1 MTLRSIT
8 GSSNLCQCIQQPVVP
23 LYQSGILDNVNVM
36 HQKIRNQEDNTATS
50 TPVTKQHQ
58 REKKT
63 LDVLTRNEQQE
74 QSEVEEGI
82 EIHGGAQAETKKN
95 QRGSYRQYEDANVI
109 LENIRYYRIQRHPD
123 SEIMKL
129 LDNMPRR
136 TYYNYVK
143 KLQEQE
149 RQITEQWISEHVE
162 HYAEELMIYRETL
175 CQKLREIQGIID
187 NKNTP
192 PREKMQAIAQYLAIT
207 DKLVNFER
215 NGRVEAMKYA
225 KQYVSTSY

>member
-1 MTLRSIT
+1 
-8 GSSNLCQCIQQPVVP
+8 
-23 LYQSGILDNVNVM
+23 M
-36 HQKIRNQEDNTATS
+36 HQKIRNHEDNITTS
-50 TPVTKQHQ
+50 PQLTKQHQ
-58 REKKT
+58 REKT
-63 LDVLTRNEQQE
+63 LDVLTQKEQQE
-74 QSEVEEGI
+74 QSEVEGGI
-82 EIHGGAQAETKKN
+82 EIHGEAQAETKKN

-109 LENIRYYRIQRHPD
+109 LEKIRYYRTQRYPD
-123 SEIMKL
+123 SQIMDL

-192 PREKMQAIAQYLAIT
+192 PKEKMQAIAQYLAIT

-215 NGRVEAMKYA
+215 SGRVEAMKYV
-225 KQYVSTSY
+225 KHYLPTPY

>member
-1 MTLRSIT
+1 MDQKTISQEEIT
-8 GSSNLCQCIQQPVVP
+8 KSSSL
-23 LYQSGILDNVNVM
+23 
-36 HQKIRNQEDNTATS
+36 
-50 TPVTKQHQ
+50 TKQQQ
-58 REKKT
+58 RQKK
-63 LDVLTRNEQQE
+63 LDGIPQKEQQQ
-74 QSEVEEGI
+74 QSEEEEGI
-82 EIHGGAQAETKKN
+82 EIQAEPQSETKKN
-95 QRGSYRQYEDANVI
+95 QRGPYKQYEDANVI
-109 LENIRYYRIQRHPD
+109 LEKIRYYRTQRYPD
-123 SEIMKL
+123 SQIMDL

-175 CQKLREIQGIID
+175 CQKLRESQGIID

-192 PREKMQAIAQYLAIT
+192 SREKMQAIAQYLAIT

-215 NGRVEAMKYA
+215 SGRVEAMKYV
-225 KQYVSTSY
+225 KNYLPTPY

>member
-1 MTLRSIT
+1 
-8 GSSNLCQCIQQPVVP
+8 
-23 LYQSGILDNVNVM
+23 M
-36 HQKIRNQEDNTATS
+36 HQKIRNEEDNITTS
-50 TPVTKQHQ
+50 PPLTKQHQ
-58 REKKT
+58 KEKT
-63 LDVLTRNEQQE
+63 LDVLTQKQQQE
-74 QSEVEEGI
+74 QSEIEERI
-82 EIHGGAQAETKKN
+82 EIHGEAQAETKKN
-95 QRGSYRQYEDANVI
+95 QRGPYKQYEDANVI

-123 SEIMKL
+123 SEIMKM
-129 LDNMPRR
+129 LDDMPRR

-149 RQITEQWISEHVE
+149 RQITEQWMSKHVE

-192 PREKMQAIAQYLAIT
+192 PREKMQAIAQYLSIT
-207 DKLVNFER
+207 EKLVNFER
-215 NGRVEAMKYA
+215 SGRVEDMKYA

>member
-1 MTLRSIT
+1 MDQIISKNQGEVAMPSSSIK
-8 GSSNLCQCIQQPVVP
+8 QQ
-23 LYQSGILDNVNVM
+23 
-36 HQKIRNQEDNTATS
+36 
-50 TPVTKQHQ
+50 Q
-58 REKKT
+58 REKSMNVATQK
-63 LDVLTRNEQQE
+63 EQQE
-74 QSEVEEGI
+74 ASGKEEDVKRRVEPPA
-82 EIHGGAQAETKKN
+82 EIKKN
-95 QRGSYRQYEDANVI
+95 QRGSYRQYEDTNVI
-109 LENIRYYRIQRHPD
+109 LEKIRCYRTQRHPD
-123 SEIMKL
+123 LEIMKL

-149 RQITEQWISEHVE
+149 RQITEQWMSEHVE

-175 CQKLREIQGIID
+175 CQKLRESQGIID

-215 NGRVEAMKYA
+215 SGRVEAMKYV
-225 KQYVSTSY
+225 KHYLPTPY

>member
-1 MTLRSIT
+1 M
-8 GSSNLCQCIQQPVVP
+8 
-23 LYQSGILDNVNVM
+23 D
-36 HQKIRNQEDNTATS
+36 QKIRNQEDNIATS
-50 TPVTKQHQ
+50 SSLTKQHQ
-58 REKKT
+58 KEKI
-63 LDVLTRNEQQE
+63 LDVLNKKEQQE
-74 QSEVEEGI
+74 ESEVEKGS
-82 EIHGGAQAETKKN
+82 EIRAEAQAEAKKN
-95 QRGSYRQYEDANVI
+95 LRGPYRQYEDTNVI
-109 LENIRYYRIQRHPD
+109 PEKIRYYRIQRHPD
-123 SEIMKL
+123 SEIMRL

-175 CQKLREIQGIID
+175 CQKLREIQAIID

-192 PREKMQAIAQYLAIT
+192 PKEKMQAITQYLTIT
-207 DKLVNFER
+207 EKLVNFER
-215 NGRVEAMKYA
+215 SGRVDAMEYV

>member
-1 MTLRSIT
+1 MD
-8 GSSNLCQCIQQPVVP
+8 QE
-23 LYQSGILDNVNVM
+23 
-36 HQKIRNQEDNTATS
+36 IRNQEEKTMSPSLTRE
-50 TPVTKQHQ
+50 HQ
-58 REKKT
+58 REKR
-63 LDVLTRNEQQE
+63 LDVLTQKERQE
-74 QSEVEEGI
+74 VKEAVEGV
-82 EIHGGAQAETKKN
+82 EIRGESQAETKKN
-95 QRGSYRQYEDANVI
+95 QRGPYRQYEDTNVI
-109 LENIRYYRIQRHPD
+109 LEKIRCYRTQRYPD
-123 SEIMKL
+123 SEMMKL

-149 RQITEQWISEHVE
+149 RQITEQWMSEHIE

-187 NKNTP
+187 NKNTLAK
-192 PREKMQAIAQYLAIT
+192 EKMQAIAQYLAIT

-215 NGRVEAMKYA
+215 SGRVDAITYV

>member
-1 MTLRSIT
+1 MGYARYGVIM
-8 GSSNLCQCIQQPVVP
+8 
-23 LYQSGILDNVNVM
+23 D
-36 HQKIRNQEDNTATS
+36 QKIKTQEEVAMS
-50 TPVTKQHQ
+50 SPMTKQQH
-58 REKKT
+58 REKNQ
-63 LDVLTRNEQQE
+63 DVLTQGEQQE
-74 QSEVEEGI
+74 ATEKEEEDEHRPG
-82 EIHGGAQAETKKN
+82 EAQAELKKN
-95 QRGSYRQYEDANVI
+95 QRGPYRHYEDTDVM
-109 LENIRYYRIQRHPD
+109 LERIRLYRTQRYPD

-149 RQITEQWISEHVE
+149 RQIAEQWISEHVE

-175 CQKLREIQGIID
+175 CQKLREIQRIID
-187 NKNTP
+187 DKNTQ

-215 NGRVEAMKYA
+215 SGRVDALKYV
-225 KQYVSTSY
+225 KRYVSDAY

>member
-1 MTLRSIT
+1 MD
-8 GSSNLCQCIQQPVVP
+8 QE
-23 LYQSGILDNVNVM
+23 
-36 HQKIRNQEDNTATS
+36 IRNQEEITRQYS
-50 TPVTKQHQ
+50 LTKQQQ
-58 REKKT
+58 REKKPNG
-63 LDVLTRNEQQE
+63 LTQKEQQQTSKE
-74 QSEVEEGI
+74 KVGTQIQGEPQSET
-82 EIHGGAQAETKKN
+82 EIN
-95 QRGSYRQYEDANVI
+95 QRGPYKQYEDISVI
-109 LENIRYYRIQRHPD
+109 LEKIRYYRTQRYPD
-123 SEIMKL
+123 SQIMDL

-149 RQITEQWISEHVE
+149 RHITEQWISEHVE

-192 PREKMQAIAQYLAIT
+192 PREKMQAVAQYLAIT

-215 NGRVEAMKYA
+215 NGRVEAMKYV
-225 KQYVSTSY
+225 KHYLPTPY

>member
-1 MTLRSIT
+1 M
-8 GSSNLCQCIQQPVVP
+8 QQPVVP
-23 LYQSGILDNVNVM
+23 LYQPGILDNVNVM
-36 HQKIRNQEDNTATS
+36 HQKIRNQEDNITTS
-50 TPVTKQHQ
+50 PPLTKQHQ
-58 REKKT
+58 KEKI
-63 LDVLTRNEQQE
+63 LDVLNKNEQQE
-74 QSEVEEGI
+74 ESEVEKGS
-82 EIHGGAQAETKKN
+82 EIHVEAQAEAKKN
-95 QRGSYRQYEDANVI
+95 LRGPYRQYEDTNII
-109 LENIRYYRIQRHPD
+109 LEKIRYYRIQRHPD

-149 RQITEQWISEHVE
+149 RQITEQWMSEHVE

-175 CQKLREIQGIID
+175 CQKLREIQAIID

-192 PREKMQAIAQYLAIT
+192 PKEKMQAITQYLAIT
-207 DKLVNFER
+207 EKLVNFER
-215 NGRVEAMKYA
+215 SGRVDAMEYV

>member
-1 MTLRSIT
+1 
-8 GSSNLCQCIQQPVVP
+8 
-23 LYQSGILDNVNVM
+23 M
-36 HQKIRNQEDNTATS
+36 HQKIRNQEDNIATS
-50 TPVTKQHQ
+50 PPLTNQHQ
-58 REKKT
+58 GEKT
-63 LDVLTRNEQQE
+63 LDVLTQKEQQE

-82 EIHGGAQAETKKN
+82 EIHGEAQAETKKN
-95 QRGSYRQYEDANVI
+95 QRGPYKQYEDANVI
-109 LENIRYYRIQRHPD
+109 LEKIRYYRTQRYPD
-123 SEIMKL
+123 SQIMNL

-175 CQKLREIQGIID
+175 CRKLREIQGIID

-215 NGRVEAMKYA
+215 SGRVEAMKYV
-225 KQYVSTSY
+225 KHYLPTPY

>member
-1 MTLRSIT
+1 MDQKTKNQDEEVAAFPSI
-8 GSSNLCQCIQQPVVP
+8 
-23 LYQSGILDNVNVM
+23 
-36 HQKIRNQEDNTATS
+36 NQRQGEKNREIATENE
-50 TPVTKQHQ
+50 Q
-58 REKKT
+58 REEAS
-63 LDVLTRNEQQE
+63 LG
-74 QSEVEEGI
+74 EEGTQR
-82 EIHGGAQAETKKN
+82 ERGGGVRGGEFHSETRKN
-95 QRGSYRQYEDANVI
+95 QRGKYRQYEDSNII
-109 LENIRYYRIQRHPD
+109 LEKIRYYRTQRYPD
-123 SEIMKL
+123 SEIMKF

-149 RQITEQWISEHVE
+149 RKITEQWMSEHTE

-192 PREKMQAIAQYLAIT
+192 PKDKMQAIAQYLAIT

-215 NGRVEAMKYA
+215 SGRVEAMEYVKG
-225 KQYVSTSY
+225 YVSTLY

>member
-1 MTLRSIT
+1 MDQKTKNQDEEVAAFPSI
-8 GSSNLCQCIQQPVVP
+8 
-23 LYQSGILDNVNVM
+23 
-36 HQKIRNQEDNTATS
+36 NQRQGEKNREI
-50 TPVTKQHQ
+50 VT
-58 REKKT
+58 ES
-63 LDVLTRNEQQE
+63 EQGE
-74 QSEVEEGI
+74 EASLGEEGTQG
-82 EIHGGAQAETKKN
+82 ESGGIRGELHSETRKN
-95 QRGSYRQYEDANVI
+95 QRGKYRQYEDSNII
-109 LENIRYYRIQRHPD
+109 LEKIRYYRTQRYPD
-123 SEIMKL
+123 SEIMKF

-149 RQITEQWISEHVE
+149 RKITEQWMSEHTE

-192 PREKMQAIAQYLAIT
+192 PKDKMQAIAQYLAIT

-215 NGRVEAMKYA
+215 SGRVEAMKYV
-225 KQYVSTSY
+225 KGYVSTLY

>member
-1 MTLRSIT
+1 M
-8 GSSNLCQCIQQPVVP
+8 
-23 LYQSGILDNVNVM
+23 D
-36 HQKIRNQEDNTATS
+36 QKIISQEEITKS
-50 TPVTKQHQ
+50 SSLTKQQQ
-58 REKKT
+58 RQKKLDGITQKDQRQVSEEK
-63 LDVLTRNEQQE
+63 
-74 QSEVEEGI
+74 EGI
-82 EIHGGAQAETKKN
+82 EIQGEPQSETNKN
-95 QRGSYRQYEDANVI
+95 QRGPYKQYEDVNVI
-109 LENIRYYRIQRHPD
+109 LEKIRYYRTQRYPD
-123 SEIMKL
+123 SQIMDL

-215 NGRVEAMKYA
+215 SGRVEAMKYV
-225 KQYVSTSY
+225 KHYLPTPY

>member
-1 MTLRSIT
+1 MDQKTKNQDEEVAAFPSI
-8 GSSNLCQCIQQPVVP
+8 
-23 LYQSGILDNVNVM
+23 
-36 HQKIRNQEDNTATS
+36 NQRQGEKNREI
-50 TPVTKQHQ
+50 VT
-58 REKKT
+58 E
-63 LDVLTRNEQQE
+63 NEQGE
-74 QSEVEEGI
+74 EASLGEEGTQG
-82 EIHGGAQAETKKN
+82 ERGGGGVRGGESHSETRKN
-95 QRGSYRQYEDANVI
+95 QRGKYRQYEDSNII
-109 LENIRYYRIQRHPD
+109 LEKIRYYRTQRYPD
-123 SEIMKL
+123 SEIMKF

-149 RQITEQWISEHVE
+149 RKITEQWMSEHTE

-192 PREKMQAIAQYLAIT
+192 PKDKMQAIAQYLAIT

-215 NGRVEAMKYA
+215 SGMVEAMKYV
-225 KQYVSTSY
+225 KGYVSTLY

>member
-1 MTLRSIT
+1 MDQKTRTQGETALSPTL
-8 GSSNLCQCIQQPVVP
+8 
-23 LYQSGILDNVNVM
+23 
-36 HQKIRNQEDNTATS
+36 
-50 TPVTKQHQ
+50 TKQEQKEKNQNVLDQ
-58 REKKT
+58 RER
-63 LDVLTRNEQQE
+63 LEA
-74 QSEVEEGI
+74 SEKEGDA
-82 EIHGGAQAETKKN
+82 ESRGGPQAEIKKN
-95 QRGSYRQYEDANVI
+95 QRGPYKQYEDTEVI
-109 LENIRYYRIQRHPD
+109 LEKIRCYRTQRYPD

-162 HYAEELMIYRETL
+162 HYAEELVIYRETL

-187 NKNTP
+187 DKSTP
-192 PREKMQAIAQYLAIT
+192 SKDKMQAIAQYLAIT

-215 NGRVEAMKYA
+215 SGRVDAIKYVKRFVA
-225 KQYVSTSY
+225 TSY

>member
-1 MTLRSIT
+1 MSVYAAA
-8 GSSNLCQCIQQPVVP
+8 GSSLIPT
-23 LYQSGILDNVNVM
+23 GILDNVNVM
-36 HQKIRNQEDNTATS
+36 HQKIRNQEDNITTS
-50 TPVTKQHQ
+50 PPFTKQHQ
-58 REKKT
+58 REKT
-63 LDVLTRNEQQE
+63 LDVLTQKEQQE

-82 EIHGGAQAETKKN
+82 EIHGEAQAETKKN
-95 QRGSYRQYEDANVI
+95 QREPYRQYEDTNVI
-109 LENIRYYRIQRHPD
+109 VENIRYYRIQRHPD

-162 HYAEELMIYRETL
+162 HYAEELIIYRETL

-187 NKNTP
+187 NKSTP

-207 DKLVNFER
+207 DKLVSFER
-215 NGRVEAMKYA
+215 SGRVEAMKYV
-225 KQYVSTSY
+225 KNYLPTPY